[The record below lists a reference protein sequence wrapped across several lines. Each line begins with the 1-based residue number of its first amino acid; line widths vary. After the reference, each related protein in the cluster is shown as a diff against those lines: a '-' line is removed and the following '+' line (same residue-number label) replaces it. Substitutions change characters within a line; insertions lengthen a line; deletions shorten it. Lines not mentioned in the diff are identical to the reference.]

1 MNIHFNIMEPFS
13 AIRKEDFVKIFVE
26 KYPKV
31 KPKDLHKELTAVN
44 RDFGIP
50 VYHEDGFIFEW
61 GGDIVA
67 GGINWGRFISSF
79 NIQDP
84 THIVTTGGNF
94 VYNYSTQKPH
104 AIHPNIYNKP
114 LYFDKYN
121 EDTKGYYVQYG
132 TGYCMQVCLWGN
144 QPNAVINF
152 TKLGLLYSAIQ
163 TVKSMLEAAER
174 GYAKWD
180 GFKFRSCQICDERI
194 TEEQGDKCPACS
206 KLERGALLQ

>member
-1 MNIHFNIMEPFS
+1 MNLHFNIMEPFS
-13 AIRKEDFVKIFVE
+13 AIRKEDFVKIFVK
-26 KYPKV
+26 KYPNV

-67 GGINWGRFISSF
+67 DGVNWGRFISSF

-94 VYNYSTQKPH
+94 VYNYIQNPH

-114 LYFDKYN
+114 LYFDKY
-121 EDTKGYYVQYG
+121 KGVKG
-132 TGYCMQVCLWGN
+132 TYSSYNNVILCMQVCLWGN
-144 QPNAVINF
+144 QPNSVINF
-152 TKLGLLYSAIQ
+152 TRLGLLYSAIQ
-163 TVKSMLEAAER
+163 TVKSMLEAAEN
-174 GYAKWD
+174 GYAKWS
-180 GFKFRSCQICDERI
+180 GFKFRSCKICDERI
-194 TEEQGDKCPACS
+194 TEEQGDKCPSCS
-206 KLERGALLQ
+206 KLERGTLLQ

>member
-1 MNIHFNIMEPFS
+1 MEPFS
-13 AIRKEDFVKIFVE
+13 RIRKEDFVKIFIT

-67 GGINWGRFISSF
+67 GGVNWGRFISSF
-79 NIQDP
+79 NIHDP
-84 THIVTTGGNF
+84 THVVTTGGNF
-94 VYNYSTQKPH
+94 VYNSAGEMPH

-114 LYFDKYN
+114 LYDKKYKG
-121 EDTKGYYVQYG
+121 TKGYNERRNMH
-132 TGYCMQVCLWGN
+132 MQLCLWN
-144 QPNAVINF
+144 PQINPVINF
-152 TKLGLLYSAIQ
+152 TRMGLLYSAIQ
-163 TVKSMLEAAER
+163 IMKNMLESAER
-174 GYAKWD
+174 GYAKWN
-180 GFKFRSCQICDERI
+180 GFKFRSCKICDEQI
-194 TEEQGDKCPACS
+194 TIEQGDKCPSCL